1 MVISRGNYLVRV
13 RAQVMIRDDST
24 GGWVPMGVGGLSN
37 VSVRKRAL
45 GSSSLLRDAAPPPPA
60 APAPPPPAPPPHHH
74 HHHSHYRHQY
84 PHHLHGGTPAP
95 PGRDEHVTSGVVGA
109 AKYEYLIYG
118 KRISDQ
124 SVVLSCTIKKD
135 FEYNRVM
142 PTFHHWRTGDK
153 RFGLTFLTAAD
164 ARAFDKGVRM
174 AVDELLDVWPLLDVW
189 APKHI
194 GDTPY
199 NLGLAESSPLHKY
212 NSDVGDDEVFM
223 TLNLPVERGDSRSSS
238 DSSSRGGAGCRPP
251 PTPTGPPTEALP
263 SPHPHQI
270 HRIQYMSRHPPSSN
284 DGSNVTDTDSSTLQ
298 RRSTSTAEG
307 KHGLISP
314 GGGDGEPGENYSY
327 VRLTPVHEYIYPV
340 VVTEETKRAHRDS
353 TLDRKAISPVDTLPS
368 SRPPLPVKLGRK
380 RERCKGGGG
389 RGSGGGGRAR
399 CRHCN
404 EAFSLGDNARGC
416 CEYAPDPVRTGIDAV
431 SCISCAQCMLYHC
444 MADAEGDFAR
454 HPCDCGSS
462 GGGGGEGPGGG
473 GDVGGGPGG
482 DGSCGRR
489 WLGLALLSLLVPCLW
504 CYPPLKACHRCGV
517 ACGLCGGRHEA
528 SPS

>member
-1 MVISRGNYLVRV
+1 MTEGYEDGNYLVRV

-45 GSSSLLRDAAPPPPA
+45 SLLPQREAQQPPPP
-60 APAPPPPAPPPHHH
+60 PPPTTAPPAGHHPAHFRH
-74 HHHSHYRHQY
+74 HQY
-84 PHHLHGGTPAP
+84 PHHLQGAPTATREDHGTN
-95 PGRDEHVTSGVVGA
+95 VVGT

-153 RFGLTFLTAAD
+153 KFGLTFLTAAD
-164 ARAFDKGVRM
+164 ARAFDKGVRT
-174 AVDELLDVWPLLDVW
+174 AVDELLD
-189 APKHI
+189 
-194 GDTPY
+194 
-199 NLGLAESSPLHKY
+199 GLAESSPLHKY

-284 DGSNVTDTDSSTLQ
+284 DGSNVPETDTTQ
-298 RRSTSTAEG
+298 RRPRDTEG
-307 KHGLISP
+307 KHGVISP
-314 GGGDGEPGENYSY
+314 GGDGEPGENYSY

-353 TLDRKAISPVDTLPS
+353 TSDRKAISPVDALPS

-380 RERCKGGGG
+380 RERRKGGGG
-389 RGSGGGGRAR
+389 RGSGGGGGGRAR

-454 HPCDCGSS
+454 HPCDCGS

-473 GDVGGGPGG
+473 GDVGGPGG